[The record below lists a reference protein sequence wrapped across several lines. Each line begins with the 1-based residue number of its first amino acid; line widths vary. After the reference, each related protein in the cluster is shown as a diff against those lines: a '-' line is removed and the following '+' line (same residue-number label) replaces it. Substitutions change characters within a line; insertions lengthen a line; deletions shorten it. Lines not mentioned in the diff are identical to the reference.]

1 MEKHYLVVKNSTKPC
16 LVTLRHIVT
25 LRPEVAIED
34 AIEDYYRVFRKL
46 DGDKFYLANTYD
58 EMIALVERED

>member
-16 LVTLRHIVT
+16 LATLRHIVA

>member
-1 MEKHYLVVKNSTKPC
+1 MEKHYLVVKNGTRPC
-16 LVTLRHIVT
+16 LVTLRHIVA

-46 DGDKFYLANTYD
+46 DGDRFYFAKTYD

>member
-1 MEKHYLVVKNSTKPC
+1 
-16 LVTLRHIVT
+16 VT
-25 LRPEVAIED
+25 LRPEVAIKD

-46 DGDKFYLANTYD
+46 DGDKFYFAETYD